1 MTINDPVT
9 PPPPS
14 PTPGK
19 FSAAGLIGG
28 LVLSLFFGAIGAFF
42 AGMVGMSTNRT
53 PLAFLI
59 GLIPGAIFVAI
70 GAFMKKEGLAQG
82 LIIGG
87 CIIALIGG
95 ICGASMVGTSFH

>member
-1 MTINDPVT
+1 MTINDPV
-9 PPPPS
+9 PPP
-14 PTPGK
+14 TPRK
-19 FSAAGLIGG
+19 FSAAALVGG

-42 AGMVGMSTNRT
+42 AGLMGMSTNRA

-95 ICGASMVGTSFH
+95 ACGASMVGTSFH